1 MRNQGLRRRPS
12 RDQDHHSLFLSIL
25 NTSNTYQR
33 ASDRQ
38 CDKRSKAEK
47 ELIYKRFKH
56 NIPRAWRIEDLDMQS
71 VIGSNCLLNY
81 LENYGPLSALIF
93 KRTQSLIKQLDDKFD
108 DGGDFSELMYL
119 SMSNDI
125 MDFMKFIQ
133 RILSFYQY
141 NFDQATNHNN
151 RSAKRRLDYLITH
164 IIPSSRELHQVLK
177 HKRKHS
183 GRDRMSHDFP
193 SDDENIIYIVV
204 LKILESYHLEFGNLS
219 SSSKRSTYE
228 KHFLPLA
235 IELYENHV
243 NSSDLILLNSLLRC
257 GSQPSPC
264 LSSKLQNSSLHS
276 YFSNLDDLY
285 SQRFVATSQVLLEK
299 DDYLSHF

>member
-1 MRNQGLRRRPS
+1 LTLL
-12 RDQDHHSLFLSIL
+12 H
-25 NTSNTYQR
+25 
-33 ASDRQ
+33 
-38 CDKRSKAEK
+38 
-47 ELIYKRFKH
+47 
-56 NIPRAWRIEDLDMQS
+56 LD
-71 VIGSNCLLNY
+71 CLLNY

-93 KRTQSLIKQLDDKFD
+93 KRTQMLIQSLNETFE
-108 DGGDFSELMYL
+108 DGGDFSELMYMSL
-119 SMSNDI
+119 SNDI

-151 RSAKRRLDYLITH
+151 RSAKRRLDLLVSH
-164 IIPSSRELHQVLK
+164 IIPSCRELRQVLK
-177 HKRKHS
+177 HKRKHA
-183 GRDRMSHDFP
+183 GKDRLSHDFP

-204 LKILESYHLEFGNLS
+204 LKILESYHLEFGNLC

-257 GSQPSPC
+257 GSQPTPC
-264 LSSKLQNSSLHS
+264 LSSKVQNSSLHS

-285 SQRFVATSQVLLEK
+285 SSRFGSTSQVLLEK